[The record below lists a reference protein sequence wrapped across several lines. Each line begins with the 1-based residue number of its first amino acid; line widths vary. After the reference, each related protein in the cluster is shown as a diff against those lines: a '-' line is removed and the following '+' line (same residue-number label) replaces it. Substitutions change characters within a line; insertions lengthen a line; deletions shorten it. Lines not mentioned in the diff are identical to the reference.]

1 MSSQSYCIKSKKYN
15 PENLIVL
22 FYRQKKAGK
31 RGTFNITN
39 LEGLEIPNKEEA
51 KINKEILKNLIKDIH
66 RYTCT
71 DSVRTSY
78 VNKQFS
84 ENQLYMILF
93 DTSDQTANT
102 ILERDSTNAVIS
114 SIKGKPVSFI
124 LGHTNYRDDNN
135 KYSKEAYLDVIC
147 ACPGSGR
154 YLLQYFIDFAETNR
168 YKAVSLKAIP
178 TVLTY
183 YPKFGF
189 EHRHSCKKS
198 EKVIIPP
205 KELYDEKYRDE
216 KYKEIDNIYD
226 DDDYYKYQ
234 MLLRKNGFGD
244 FSDGCTK
251 TKMTKEQFGDN
262 DCGGEGYM
270 MRKCL

>member
-15 PENLIVL
+15 PENLLVL

-39 LEGLEIPNKEEA
+39 LEGLEIDNKEV
-51 KINKEILKNLIKDIH
+51 KVNKEILKNLIKDIH
-66 RYTCT
+66 LYTCT

-93 DTSDQTANT
+93 DTSDQTGNT

-114 SIKGKPVSFI
+114 SIKGKPISFI

-205 KELYDEKYRDE
+205 KELYDEKYRHE